1 MLSISVLVTT
11 VLLSMSAPVPVPTA
25 LPSIKLPAVLQK
37 VLTDYETAWRA
48 RDAAALAALFTEDGM
63 VLPSSRPP
71 VRGRGPIQ
79 AYYTG
84 QGGPLVLRAFA
95 YAVEGDVGYILGGY
109 SRAVGE
115 PDMGKFTLTLR
126 KDGTGRWFIVSDMDN
141 GNQPP
146 RTPQPSPAPEA
157 ATRVPPT
164 PPS

>member
-1 MLSISVLVTT
+1 MVSVSGLVMA
-11 VLLSMSAPVPVPTA
+11 VLLGSSVPAPAP
-25 LPSIKLPAVLQK
+25 LPSVKLPAVLQK

-48 RDAAALAALFTEDGM
+48 KDAAALAALFTEDGM
-63 VLPSSRPP
+63 VLPSFRPP
-71 VRGRGPIQ
+71 VRGRGPIL
-79 AYYTG
+79 AYYSG

-146 RTPQPSPAPEA
+146 RTPQPSPAPAPEVS
-157 ATRVPPT
+157 TPVPPT